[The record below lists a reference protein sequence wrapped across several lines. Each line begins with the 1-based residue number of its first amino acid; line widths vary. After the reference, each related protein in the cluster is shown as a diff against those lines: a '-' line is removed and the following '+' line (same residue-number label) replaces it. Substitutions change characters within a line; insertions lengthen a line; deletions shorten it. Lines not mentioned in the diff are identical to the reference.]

1 MKWAF
6 IHNYRVQLVGSALF
20 FILIGI
26 LIPVLI
32 TTYAFTENIESQNDQ
47 NTLAEFAKA
56 EENIKTLLEHV
67 NESSLLLQHDDD
79 VQELFLVRHPAGAA
93 RTQAKLA
100 MLESIRVALSYNN
113 NLAGVLFWRTDTDQI
128 YGSLAKWNFFSDDA
142 RYAFT
147 ELLMPEDEKL
157 GGGGGGRPNALD
169 RLL

>member
-93 RTQAKLA
+93 RTQA
-100 MLESIRVALSYNN
+100 
-113 NLAGVLFWRTDTDQI
+113 
-128 YGSLAKWNFFSDDA
+128 
-142 RYAFT
+142 
-147 ELLMPEDEKL
+147 
-157 GGGGGGRPNALD
+157 
-169 RLL
+169 